1 MPIPKPMAKAKAN
14 ANTSTNTYINSNND
28 NDNDMSVCSYSLSD
42 LYKTGF
48 NKENELRDPF
58 SLLIVFS
65 SCSFFLINYFWCFIL
80 SHLFLGEDACRRL
93 ENRSGLSFL

>member
-1 MPIPKPMAKAKAN
+1 MAKAKAN

-65 SCSFFLINYFWCFIL
+65 SCFFFWLIIFGVSF
-80 SHLFLGEDACRRL
+80 
-93 ENRSGLSFL
+93 